1 MADSNSY
8 DIKQKLMEMQN
19 MLLKDALKNPQAAP
33 AEAPPPA
40 KQEKQEEGSTPS
52 DDVLSLLKDIQST
65 QQKILRLVEEIN
77 GKIR

>member
-40 KQEKQEEGSTPS
+40 KQEESSTPS
-52 DDVLSLLKDIQST
+52 DDVLSLLKDIRST